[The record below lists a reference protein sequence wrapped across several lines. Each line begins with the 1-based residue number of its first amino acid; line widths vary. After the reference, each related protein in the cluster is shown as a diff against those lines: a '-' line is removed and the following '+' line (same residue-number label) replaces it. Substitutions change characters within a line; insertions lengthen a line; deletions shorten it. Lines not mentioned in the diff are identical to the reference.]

1 MFNKRTTQ
9 QLSFHYHLH
18 PSLELIMFGDSN
30 SVGLVNGIQQQV
42 LENLYRAHTCGLGLP
57 LVDLRE
63 MASPDPLVGGGEPH
77 KALFEDIFESHPTV
91 DYSDNAAQTQVI
103 KHHYMSEFGKHISLA
118 EVTKDFSEDAVVHEV
133 VDNVPHTYHGKSGVR
148 QSFRDMFSKIPHD
161 TSHFDIEHIAIN
173 HNHAQVIWK
182 AETPTH
188 GVIRGT
194 DSFAFDKDNRIESQ
208 TIVALSCK
216 EPKK

>member
-1 MFNKRTTQ
+1 
-9 QLSFHYHLH
+9 
-18 PSLELIMFGDSN
+18 MFGDSN
-30 SVGLVNGIQQQV
+30 SVGLVNSIQQQV

-63 MASPDPLVGGGEPH
+63 MASPDPLGGGGGPAH
-77 KALFEDIFESHPTV
+77 KALFEDIFESHPTI
-91 DYSDNAAQTQVI
+91 DYSDNPAQTQVI

-118 EVTKDFSEDAVVHEV
+118 EVTKDYSEDVVVHEV
-133 VDNVPHTYHGKSGVR
+133 VDNVPHTYHGKPGVR
-148 QSFRDMFSKIPHD
+148 QSFRDMFYKIPHD
-161 TSHFDIEHIAIN
+161 TSHFELEHIAIN

-188 GVIRGT
+188 GIIRGT

-208 TIVALSCK
+208 TIVALSCE